1 MSSVGNARP
10 QSTTTMV
17 SSYSKAVIFIPICSR
32 PPNGIMRTF
41 GLELVSASTFFALGV
56 LAGFSFLAERSA
68 LSARSAFAGF
78 SAFSPRTAR
87 SVRAGF
93 SVFSA
98 LAAVLR
104 VPLGVFGFLSS
115 CVFSFSEDSA
125 PSARF
130 GAAVLG
136 LLGPLL
142 RLFRAGRSL
151 FSSFAPSFTGAPP
164 ASFPVPAVFRS
175 FSAFCCAS
183 CFASTAG
190 AATFCSATF
199 FLETNSASSASTDF
213 ASC

>member
-1 MSSVGNARP
+1 
-10 QSTTTMV
+10 MV

-68 LSARSAFAGF
+68 LTVF
-78 SAFSPRTAR
+78 SALSAR

-136 LLGPLL
+136 LLSPLL

-164 ASFPVPAVFRS
+164 ASFPIPAVFRS